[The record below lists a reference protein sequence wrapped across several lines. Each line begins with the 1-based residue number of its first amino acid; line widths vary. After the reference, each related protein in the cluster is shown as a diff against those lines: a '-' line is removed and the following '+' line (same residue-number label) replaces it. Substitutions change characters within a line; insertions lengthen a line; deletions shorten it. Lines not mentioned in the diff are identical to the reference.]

1 MQVPCNRT
9 PVVGGKDAVSMV
21 RGRNRATLGMRGL
34 TASVLVLVSAC
45 ATAPR
50 GESFSALVPEQQ
62 AQAQASQL
70 EQRAA
75 RFRWNQQMRLEGV
88 LARLLVGLPA
98 PPLAA
103 VEVAACDAV
112 NAYVSDGRIKVCLGM
127 LRFVQ
132 SDDELAVVLGHELG
146 HLPTSA
152 EHGLLGGGQIGAER
166 EADIRGL
173 FYAHRAGYDI
183 KSGARVFERMA
194 VELSSGLQEADSHPT
209 HAERIVLAER
219 ITLLLGVRGAE
230 SDPEVTLKRLYRLTD
245 SFDDLP

>member
-1 MQVPCNRT
+1 M
-9 PVVGGKDAVSMV
+9 A
-21 RGRNRATLGMRGL
+21 RGRNRTNLGARVL

-50 GESFSALVPEQQ
+50 GESLSALVSNQQ

-75 RFRWNQQMRLEGV
+75 RFRWDQQMRLEGV
-88 LARLLVGLPA
+88 LTRLLLGLPD
-98 PPLAA
+98 PPVAA

-112 NAYVSDGRIKVCLGM
+112 NAYVSDARIKVCLGM
-127 LRFVQ
+127 LRFVK

-146 HLPTSA
+146 HLPTA
-152 EHGLLGGGQIGAER
+152 AKRGLLGDGQIGAER
-166 EADIRGL
+166 QADIRGL

-183 KSGARVFERMA
+183 KGGARVFERMA
-194 VELSSGLQEADSHPT
+194 VELSSGLWEAGTHPS

-219 ITLLLGVRGAE
+219 IALLLDARGAKG
-230 SDPEVTLKRLYRLTD
+230 DPEVTLKRLYLLTD

>member
-1 MQVPCNRT
+1 M
-9 PVVGGKDAVSMV
+9 A
-21 RGRNRATLGMRGL
+21 RGRNRANVGMRGL
-34 TASVLVLVSAC
+34 TASVLVLISAC

-50 GESFSALVPEQQ
+50 GESFSALVSEQQ

-75 RFRWNQQMRLEGV
+75 RFRWDQQMRLEGV
-88 LARLLVGLPA
+88 LTRLLLGLPGR
-98 PPLAA
+98 PPA

-146 HLPTSA
+146 HLPTAA
-152 EHGLLGGGQIGAER
+152 EYGLLGGGQIDAER
-166 EADIRGL
+166 QADIRGL

-194 VELSSGLQEADSHPT
+194 VELSSGLWEADSHPT

-219 ITLLLGVRGAE
+219 IALLFDARGAE